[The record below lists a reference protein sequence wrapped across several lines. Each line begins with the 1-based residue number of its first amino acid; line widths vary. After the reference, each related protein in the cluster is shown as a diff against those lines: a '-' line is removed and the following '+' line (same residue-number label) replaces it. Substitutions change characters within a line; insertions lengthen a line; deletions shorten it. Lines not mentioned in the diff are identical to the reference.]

1 MKPYN
6 IIAALAVV
14 GLYAIAA
21 QLDGPSEIDA
31 ATATESAKQDAEAQA
46 SRDFAAQQVCGN
58 GSYTWSDDKTLVCQ
72 PRKPLMF
79 AKVKQ

>member
-1 MKPYN
+1 MKTTLLTMAL
-6 IIAALAVV
+6 AAL
-14 GLYAIAA
+14 LSTSYL
-21 QLDGPSEIDA
+21 LDGPSEIDA

>member
-1 MKPYN
+1 MKTTLLTMAL
-6 IIAALAVV
+6 AAL
-14 GLYAIAA
+14 LSTSYL
-21 QLDGPSEIDA
+21 LDGPSEIDA

-58 GSYTWSDDKTLVCQ
+58 GSFEWVADQELRCIK
-72 PRKPLMF
+72 RKPLMF